1 MENSLDSNFENAS
14 GLQITEQAKSFILE
28 TAKWAKFLAIVGFV
42 FIGLMVLGALFMLI
56 AGASLPGMGGAGAGV
71 GILYLLMAL
80 LYFFPTYYLLI
91 FANKIKVGI
100 SQSIQNDVD
109 TGFENLKSMF
119 KFMGILMIVVLG
131 IYALF
136 IVIALIAGLSA
147 AM

>member
-1 MENSLDSNFENAS
+1 MENSLDSNLENSA
-14 GLQITEQAKSFILE
+14 GLKITDQAKSFILE

-42 FIGLMVLGALFMLI
+42 FIGLMVLGAFFMLI

-71 GILYLLMAL
+71 GVMYLLMAL

-91 FANKIKVGI
+91 FANKIKVGLT
-100 SQSIQNDVD
+100 QSSQNDVD
-109 TGFENLKSMF
+109 SGFENLKSTF

-136 IVIALIAGLSA
+136 IVFALIAGLA
-147 AM
+147 ASL

>member
-1 MENSLDSNFENAS
+1 MENSLDSNLEHAT
-14 GLQITEQAKSFILE
+14 GLKITEQAKSFILE

-42 FIGLMVLGALFMLI
+42 FIGLMVLGAFFMLI

-91 FANKIKVGI
+91 FANKIKIGL

-109 TGFENLKSMF
+109 AGFENLKSMF

-136 IVIALIAGLSA
+136 IVFALIAALSS

>member
-14 GLQITEQAKSFILE
+14 GLKITQQAKSFILE

-42 FIGLMVLGALFMLI
+42 FIGLMVIGAFFMLI
-56 AGASLPGMGGAGAGV
+56 AGAALPGMGGAGAGV